1 MFALVDVNCF
11 YASCETVFRPDL
23 KGKPVVVLSN
33 NDGCV
38 IARSAEAKKAG
49 IKMGAPY
56 FKMRE
61 ALTHHNVQVFSSN
74 YALYADMSLRVM
86 TILEEMAPS
95 VEIYSID
102 EAFMDLTGVQH
113 CMALESFGHQ
123 VRERI
128 RKETHL
134 TVGVGIAQTKT
145 LAKLANF
152 AAKKWS
158 KTGGIVDL
166 SDPERQKKLLALV
179 DVAEVWGV
187 GHRIGK
193 RLNAMGITTAKDLA
207 CQSTESIR
215 KQFSVVL
222 ERTVRELRGESC
234 LELESVI
241 PDKQQIMCSRS
252 FGSRISSYDQMR
264 EAVCAYAERAAE
276 KLRRDNQYC
285 RQVGVFVRT
294 SPHATDE
301 PFYGNQSTGQL
312 LIPTQDTRDIVGVAM
327 ACLDNIWIEGH
338 RYMKAGIVLGDFFS
352 HGVAQLDLFDEHQP
366 RRNSEELMTLIDKIN
381 KSGSGKLWFAG
392 QGINKAWAM
401 KREMLSPAYTTRVT
415 DLPVAAV
422 K

>member
-23 KGKPVVVLSN
+23 KGRPVVVLSN

-61 ALTHHNVQVFSSN
+61 ELTRHAVQVFSSN
-74 YALYADMSLRVM
+74 YALYADMSHRVM

-102 EAFMDLTGVQH
+102 EAFMDLTGVQN
-113 CMALESFGHQ
+113 CMALETFGRQ
-123 VRERI
+123 VKDRI

-166 SDPERQKKLLALV
+166 SDPERQRKLLPLIA
-179 DVAEVWGV
+179 VADVWGV
-187 GHRIGK
+187 GHRIAK
-193 RLNAMGITTAKDLA
+193 RLNAMGVMTAKDLA
-207 CQSTESIR
+207 DQRPETIR
-215 KQFSVVL
+215 KQFSVVM

-234 LELESVI
+234 LELESVT

-252 FGSRISSYDQMR
+252 FGSRISDYDQMR

-276 KLRRDNQYC
+276 KLRRENQYC
-285 RQVGVFVRT
+285 RQIGVFLRT

-301 PFYGNQSTGQL
+301 PFYGNQSIEKL
-312 LIPTQDTRDIVGVAM
+312 LIPTQDTRDIINVAM
-327 ACLDNIWIEGH
+327 ACLDNIWIKGY
-338 RYMKAGIVLGDFFS
+338 RYIKAGIVLGDFFS
-352 HGVAQLDLFDEHQP
+352 QGVAQLDLFDEHQP
-366 RRNSEELMTLIDKIN
+366 RRNSQELMQLMDNIN
-381 KSGSGKLWFAG
+381 KTGCGKLWFAG
-392 QGINKAWAM
+392 QGINKSWAM
-401 KREMLSPAYTTRVT
+401 KREMLSPAYTTRIT
-415 DLPVAAV
+415 DLPVAAL

>member
-1 MFALVDVNCF
+1 VFALVDVNSF

-23 KGKPVVVLSN
+23 RGKPVVVLSN

-61 ALTHHNVQVFSSN
+61 ELTRHAVHVFSSN
-74 YALYADMSLRVM
+74 YALYADMSHRVM

-102 EAFMDLTGVQH
+102 EAFMDLTGVH
-113 CMALESFGHQ
+113 NCMALETFGRQ
-123 VRERI
+123 VRERV

-166 SDPERQKKLLALV
+166 SDPGRQRKLLPLI

-193 RLNAMGITTAKDLA
+193 RLNAMGVMTAKDLA
-207 CQSTESIR
+207 DQSTEAIR
-215 KQFSVVL
+215 KQFSVVM

-234 LELESVI
+234 LELESMTPV
-241 PDKQQIMCSRS
+241 KQQIMCSRS
-252 FGSRISSYDQMR
+252 FGSRISDYDQMR

-276 KLRRDNQYC
+276 KLRRENQYC
-285 RQVGVFVRT
+285 RQIGVFVRT

-312 LIPTQDTRDIVGVAM
+312 LIPTQDTRDIISVAI

-352 HGVAQLDLFDEHQP
+352 QGVAQLDLFDEHHP
-366 RRNSEELMTLIDKIN
+366 RRNSEELMKLIDTVN
-381 KSGSGKLWFAG
+381 KLGSGKLWFAG
-392 QGINKAWAM
+392 QGINKAWSM
-401 KREMLSPAYTTRVT
+401 KREMLSPAYTTRIT
-415 DLPVAAV
+415 DLPVVAL

>member
-23 KGKPVVVLSN
+23 KGRPVVVLSN

-38 IARSAEAKKAG
+38 IARSAEAKKLG

-56 FKMRE
+56 FTMRE
-61 ALTHHNVQVFSSN
+61 ELTRHAVQVFSSN
-74 YALYADMSLRVM
+74 YALYADMSHRVM

-102 EAFMDLTGVQH
+102 EAFMDLTGVQN
-113 CMALESFGHQ
+113 CMSLEAFGWQ
-123 VRERI
+123 VKERI

-166 SDPERQKKLLALV
+166 SDPERQKKLLPLIA
-179 DVAEVWGV
+179 VADVWGV

-193 RLNAMGITTAKDLA
+193 RLNAMGVTTAKDLA
-207 CQSTESIR
+207 SQSTEAIR
-215 KQFSVVL
+215 KQFSVVM

-234 LELESVI
+234 LELE
-241 PDKQQIMCSRS
+241 PLTPLKQQIMCSRS
-252 FGSRISSYDQMR
+252 FGHRLSDYGEMR

-276 KLRRDNQYC
+276 KLRRENQYC
-285 RQVGVFVRT
+285 RQVSVFVRT

-312 LIPTQDTRDIVGVAM
+312 LVPTQDSRDIINLAIR
-327 ACLDNIWIEGH
+327 CLDNIWIEGH
-338 RYMKAGIVLGDFFS
+338 RYIKAGIVLGDFFS

-366 RRNSEELMTLIDKIN
+366 RRNSEELMQLIDKIN
-381 KSGSGKLWFAG
+381 KKGSGKLWFAG
-392 QGINKAWAM
+392 QGVNKAWSM
-401 KREMLSPAYTTRVT
+401 KRDMLSPAYTTRIT
-415 DLPVAAV
+415 DLPVAAL

>member
-1 MFALVDVNCF
+1 M
-11 YASCETVFRPDL
+11 
-23 KGKPVVVLSN
+23 VVLSN

-61 ALTHHNVQVFSSN
+61 ELTRHAVHVFSSN
-74 YALYADMSLRVM
+74 YALYADMSHRVM

-102 EAFMDLTGVQH
+102 EAFMDLTGVH
-113 CMALESFGHQ
+113 NCMALETFGRQ
-123 VRERI
+123 VRERV

-166 SDPERQKKLLALV
+166 SDPGRQRKLLPLI

-193 RLNAMGITTAKDLA
+193 RLNAMGVMTAKDLA
-207 CQSTESIR
+207 DQSTEAIR
-215 KQFSVVL
+215 KQFSVVM

-234 LELESVI
+234 LELESMTPV
-241 PDKQQIMCSRS
+241 KQQIMCSRS
-252 FGSRISSYDQMR
+252 FGSRISDYDQMR

-276 KLRRDNQYC
+276 KLRRENQYC
-285 RQVGVFVRT
+285 RQIGVFVRT

-312 LIPTQDTRDIVGVAM
+312 LIPTQDTRDIISVAI

-352 HGVAQLDLFDEHQP
+352 QGVAQLDLFDEHQP
-366 RRNSEELMTLIDKIN
+366 RRNSEELMKLIDTVN
-381 KSGSGKLWFAG
+381 KLGSGKLWFAG
-392 QGINKAWAM
+392 QGINKAWSM
-401 KREMLSPAYTTRVT
+401 KREMLSPAYTTRIT
-415 DLPVAAV
+415 DLPVVAL

>member
-1 MFALVDVNCF
+1 M
-11 YASCETVFRPDL
+11 
-23 KGKPVVVLSN
+23 VVLSN

-61 ALTHHNVQVFSSN
+61 ELTRHAVHVFSSN
-74 YALYADMSLRVM
+74 YALYADMSHRVM

-102 EAFMDLTGVQH
+102 EAFMDLKGVH
-113 CMALESFGHQ
+113 NCMALETFGRQ
-123 VRERI
+123 VRERV

-166 SDPERQKKLLALV
+166 SDPERQRKLLALI

-193 RLNAMGITTAKDLA
+193 RLNAMGVMTAKDLA
-207 CQSTESIR
+207 DQSTEAIR

-234 LELESVI
+234 LELESVT
-241 PDKQQIMCSRS
+241 PVKQQIMCSRS
-252 FGSRISSYDQMR
+252 FGSRISDYHQMR

-276 KLRRDNQYC
+276 KLRREKQYC
-285 RQVGVFVRT
+285 RQIGVFVRT

-312 LIPTQDTRDIVGVAM
+312 LIPTQDTRDIISVAM

-352 HGVAQLDLFDEHQP
+352 QGVAQLDLFDEHQP
-366 RRNSEELMTLIDKIN
+366 RRNSEELMQLMDKIN
-381 KSGSGKLWFAG
+381 KTGSGTLWFAG
-392 QGINKAWAM
+392 QGINKAWSM
-401 KREMLSPAYTTRVT
+401 KREMLSPAYTTRIS
-415 DLPVAAV
+415 DLPVVAL